1 MSIDLSLERICKLL
15 NHLPVPYTRPTV
27 HVAGTNGK
35 GSVCALVSSILSSAT
50 PPLVVGRF
58 NSPHLLSPLDGISV
72 GGKPID
78 KDTFMEARGEVRRI
92 NDENAFGASMFELY
106 ACFALLIFERRK
118 VDVVVLEVGMGGRL
132 DATNVVPDE
141 CILVSALTSVALDH
155 QAILGNTIE
164 AITREKAAIARPE
177 KPFVVAPQV
186 HPQVVEVAKSV
197 VESLG
202 GELVA
207 SCTVSTVEW
216 DTNLDGPLPP
226 TQGIQVPLFQP
237 VHIFQAGHRD
247 PIRALLPL
255 QGEHQIDNLRTAMAI
270 ISALQTHSSC
280 DRPGIN
286 FAQRLSPDAIS
297 RGIRATRWP
306 GRLSYHTI
314 SLPTAVS
321 VSGTPNTSTP
331 QGPADTPIL
340 VLADGAH
347 NPAAATAVGAYIS
360 SVLEKTGSR
369 PLALT
374 YILALSHSPPKTPE
388 QTLKP
393 LLAVRDSLRLA
404 GKREVRLGV
413 ALLPFTPPLNM
424 PWIKFVPPADMR
436 PVVESL
442 VSRSSCGSDSDSGS
456 GASAEMEVEVL
467 ESSSDF
473 SGLETVVAPTHAEP
487 PRTEHVEEAL
497 RWAAGRRREGEDAF
511 VVLSGSLYLVADFYR
526 LLEKLGQ
533 AREIWGAN

>member
-1 MSIDLSLERICKLL
+1 MSIDLSLERISKLL
-15 NHLPVPYTRPTV
+15 NHLPVPYTRPTI

-35 GSVCALVSSILSSAT
+35 GSVCALVSSILSAVS

-58 NSPHLLSPLDGISV
+58 NSPHLLTPLDGISV
-72 GGKPID
+72 AGKPID
-78 KDTFMEARGEVRRI
+78 KDTFMEARSEVRRI
-92 NDENAFGASMFELY
+92 NDEKGLGATMFEMY
-106 ACFALLIFERRK
+106 ACFALLIFERLK

-132 DATNVVPDE
+132 DATNVIPDE
-141 CILVSALTSVALDH
+141 CVLVSALTSVALDH
-155 QAILGNTIE
+155 QALLGSTIE
-164 AITREKAAIARPE
+164 AITHEKAAIARPG
-177 KPFVVAPQV
+177 KPFVIAPQV
-186 HPQVVEVAKSV
+186 HPQVVEVAQSIVKS
-197 VESLG
+197 LA
-202 GELVA
+202 GEVA
-207 SCTVSTVEW
+207 TTCTVSTVDW
-216 DTNLDGPLPP
+216 DTDLDGPVPP

-237 VHIFQAGHRD
+237 VHIYQPGHAD

-255 QGEHQIDNLRTAMAI
+255 QGDHQLDNLRTAISI
-270 ISALQTHSSC
+270 ISALQTHPSCERSSL
-280 DRPGIN
+280 N
-286 FAQRLSPDAIS
+286 FQQCLTPDAIS
-297 RGIRATRWP
+297 RGIRTTRWP

-314 SLPTAVS
+314 SLPPS
-321 VSGTPNTSTP
+321 VSDNPHTGTS
-331 QGPADTPIL
+331 QGPGDEQIL

-360 SVLEKTGSR
+360 SVLEKSGSG
-369 PLALT
+369 PLTLT

-393 LLAVRDSLRLA
+393 LLAVRDSLA

-436 PVVESL
+436 PIVESL
-442 VSRSSCGSDSDSGS
+442 VPNSG
-456 GASAEMEVEVL
+456 VEVL
-467 ESSSDF
+467 ESPSDF
-473 SGLETVVAPTHAEP
+473 SGLETVVAPTHAGP

-497 RWAAGRRREGEDAF
+497 RWAAGRRRAGEDAL